1 MKEQD
6 GVGALLKQL
15 HDEMERS
22 ANNDMRADDI
32 TVTQLGTLLILNG
45 TPGNQL
51 TLKELERELRV
62 AQSTAAGIVSRL
74 EQKEMVEGMSFSGDR
89 RVKLVRL
96 TEKGAACCQRM
107 EMQMHQAE
115 ARLLSGLTQEEQ
127 EILMALLRKVRDSL

>member
-51 TLKELERELRV
+51 TLKELER
-62 AQSTAAGIVSRL
+62 
-74 EQKEMVEGMSFSGDR
+74 
-89 RVKLVRL
+89 
-96 TEKGAACCQRM
+96 
-107 EMQMHQAE
+107 
-115 ARLLSGLTQEEQ
+115 
-127 EILMALLRKVRDSL
+127 